1 MKDVTLIIQGRVS
14 QETLNFYL
22 KNYPT
27 LNVVISTWNEHRLN
41 LSKAPSNYKIVTQKL
56 PSEPGFQ
63 NQNYQF
69 QSTLNGLYLANT
81 PFVIKIRGDEYYS
94 NVEYIYDLI
103 TSTPQKIFCSPIFF
117 RHWGFMQYHISDHI
131 IAGTRDNLLLMFES
145 TKQKVDSGTLFH
157 VADGQ
162 IHTYWEP
169 EINLTRGY
177 LMEKEKNRF
186 GIADGR
192 QLMVENFE
200 ILNIKKLEPYRI
212 VANIFNTFWVDGF
225 VPEHNFSISDIR
237 KLFLDVDDAYN
248 TDIT

>member
-1 MKDVTLIIQGRVS
+1 MKNVTLIIQGKVS
-14 QETLNFYL
+14 QETLDFYIKKYPKL
-22 KNYPT
+22 K
-27 LNVVISTWNEHRLN
+27 VIVSTWLDHKLD
-41 LSKAPSNYKIVTQKL
+41 LSKLPDTYKVITQKL
-56 PSEPGFQ
+56 PREAGFQ

-69 QSTLNGLYLANT
+69 LSTLNGLRLSDTDY
-81 PFVIKIRGDEYYS
+81 VIKIRGDEYFS
-94 NVEYIYDLI
+94 NIEYIYDSI
-103 TSTPQKIFCSPIFF
+103 TNTPQKIFCSPIFF

-145 TKQKVDSGTLFH
+145 TKHKVDNDMLFH
-157 VADGQ
+157 VADGS

-186 GIADGR
+186 GIVDGR
-192 QLMVENFE
+192 NLMVENFE

-212 VANIFNTFWVDGF
+212 IANVFNTFWVDGF
-225 VPEHNFSISDIR
+225 VPENNFSISDVR